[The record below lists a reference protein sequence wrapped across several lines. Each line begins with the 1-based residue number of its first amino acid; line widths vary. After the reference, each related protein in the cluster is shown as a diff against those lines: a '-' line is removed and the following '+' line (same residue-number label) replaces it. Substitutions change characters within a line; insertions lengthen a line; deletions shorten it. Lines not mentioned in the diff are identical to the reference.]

1 MLTVART
8 SFQEIEE
15 EAAGCD
21 IVLPIEQ
28 SARWAHYQNTIEGRR
43 LWGPL
48 MVLDGDVPVAML
60 SLIEYRTHGYR
71 YLRSM
76 HGPVWTVLPN
86 PALERSVVGSLASF
100 VRHEDPGIV
109 FLRLDTWS
117 SAGALPVLS
126 TVPYD
131 WTVVI
136 DVTGGDEAIL
146 SRMKRRGRRDVRKAL
161 RECPASVADET
172 GPAMSDFSEYY
183 DVMLETGERDGFKPA
198 PLKDYLDMIE
208 ALGPEHCRVFAARID
223 GRVVAWSIVTVN
235 DTCAVRYYAAMRDSA
250 MRLHVTDRLLYAECC
265 MLGGQGVTDYDL
277 MGIGSDFAPSLK
289 GLNEFKTKF
298 TEETTPVAP
307 ARDVPI
313 HRGFYAGL
321 KTLQSI
327 RHQFA
332 SAQRKD

>member
-1 MLTVART
+1 MLTVEKI
-8 SFQEIEE
+8 SFEAFVE
-15 EAAGCD
+15 EASACD
-21 IVLPIEQ
+21 VAMPIEQ
-28 SARWAHYQNTIEGRR
+28 TKVWTDYQQTIDGRR
-43 LWGPL
+43 PWGVL
-48 MVLDGDVPVAML
+48 AVLDGDAPVAML

-183 DVMLETGERDGFKPA
+183 DVMLETGERDG
-198 PLKDYLDMIE
+198 
-208 ALGPEHCRVFAARID
+208 C
-223 GRVVAWSIVTVN
+223 
-235 DTCAVRYYAAMRDSA
+235 
-250 MRLHVTDRLLYAECC
+250 
-265 MLGGQGVTDYDL
+265 
-277 MGIGSDFAPSLK
+277 
-289 GLNEFKTKF
+289 
-298 TEETTPVAP
+298 
-307 ARDVPI
+307 
-313 HRGFYAGL
+313 
-321 KTLQSI
+321 
-327 RHQFA
+327 
-332 SAQRKD
+332 

>member
-208 ALGPEHCRVFAARID
+208 ALGPEHCRVFAA
-223 GRVVAWSIVTVN
+223 
-235 DTCAVRYYAAMRDSA
+235 
-250 MRLHVTDRLLYAECC
+250 
-265 MLGGQGVTDYDL
+265 
-277 MGIGSDFAPSLK
+277 
-289 GLNEFKTKF
+289 
-298 TEETTPVAP
+298 
-307 ARDVPI
+307 
-313 HRGFYAGL
+313 
-321 KTLQSI
+321 
-327 RHQFA
+327 
-332 SAQRKD
+332 